1 LVIKNKKLSM
11 IFIRRMAS
19 QLGFS
24 DFNNKEEKA
33 NMELLSNMYKKRK
46 NKTIRKRSK
55 LPSPKAEEFLN
66 SMKTHTENMEDVD
79 DGEGL
84 ANFNPPP
91 KAELTKLPDN
101 VIENLDNQNNLNQ
114 PSDEAV
120 TPEGFDNLKSEAHQS
135 YYNSY
140 IPYYNNTQ
148 NQTTFQNK
156 DELMKKLNYLI
167 HLMEE
172 NKDEPNKNVTEE
184 LVLYMFLG
192 VFTIFVIDS
201 FARAGKYTR

>member
-1 LVIKNKKLSM
+1 
-11 IFIRRMAS
+11 MAS

-24 DFNNKEEKA
+24 EFNKDQKP

-46 NKTIRKRSK
+46 NKTIRKRAK
-55 LPSPKAEEFLN
+55 LPSAKAEEFLN
-66 SMKTHTENMEDVD
+66 SMKNYSENMEEMDG

-91 KAELTKLPDN
+91 KAELTKIPED
-101 VIENLDNQNNLNQ
+101 VVENLDNQNSLNQ
-114 PSDEAV
+114 PADDNAV
-120 TPEGFDNLKSEAHQS
+120 TVEGYNNLNNDVMKS
-135 YYNSY
+135 YYDSY
-140 IPYYNNTQ
+140 VPYYNNPQ
-148 NQTTFQNK
+148 NQSTFQNK

>member
-1 LVIKNKKLSM
+1 M
-11 IFIRRMAS
+11 IFIRMAS

-24 DFNNKEEKA
+24 EFNKDQKQD
-33 NMELLSNMYKKRK
+33 MELLSNMYKKRK
-46 NKTIRKRSK
+46 NKTIRKRPK
-55 LPSPKAEEFLN
+55 LPSAKAEEFLN
-66 SMKTHTENMEDVD
+66 SMKNMHENMEEMDG

-91 KAELTKLPDN
+91 KAELTKIPEDI
-101 VIENLDNQNNLNQ
+101 VENLDNQNSLNQ
-114 PSDEAV
+114 PADDAV
-120 TPEGFDNLKSEAHQS
+120 TIEGYNNLNNDVMKS
-135 YYNSY
+135 YYDSY
-140 IPYYNNTQ
+140 VPYYNNPQ
-148 NQTTFQNK
+148 NQSTFQNK

>member
-1 LVIKNKKLSM
+1 
-11 IFIRRMAS
+11 MAS

-24 DFNNKEEKA
+24 EFNKDQKP

-46 NKTIRKRSK
+46 NKTIRKRAK
-55 LPSPKAEEFLN
+55 LPSTKAEEFLN
-66 SMKTHTENMEDVD
+66 SMKNYSENMEEMDGD
-79 DGEGL
+79 DEGL

-91 KAELTKLPDN
+91 KAELTKLPED
-101 VIENLDNQNNLNQ
+101 VVENLDNQNSLNQ
-114 PSDEAV
+114 PSDDSAITV
-120 TPEGFDNLKSEAHQS
+120 EGYNNLNNDVMKNYYDS
-135 YYNSY
+135 YV
-140 IPYYNNTQ
+140 PYYNNPQ
-148 NQTTFQNK
+148 NQSTFQNK

>member
-1 LVIKNKKLSM
+1 M
-11 IFIRRMAS
+11 IFIRMAS

-24 DFNNKEEKA
+24 EFNKDQKP

-46 NKTIRKRSK
+46 NKTIRKRAK
-55 LPSPKAEEFLN
+55 LPSAKAEEFLN
-66 SMKTHTENMEDVD
+66 SMKNMHENMEEMDG

-91 KAELTKLPDN
+91 KAELTKIPADI
-101 VIENLDNQNNLNQ
+101 VENLDNQNSLNQ
-114 PSDEAV
+114 PADDSAV
-120 TPEGFDNLKSEAHQS
+120 TVEGYNNLNNDVMKS
-135 YYNSY
+135 YYDSY
-140 IPYYNNTQ
+140 VPYYNNPQ
-148 NQTTFQNK
+148 NQSTFQNK

>member
-1 LVIKNKKLSM
+1 
-11 IFIRRMAS
+11 MAS

-24 DFNNKEEKA
+24 EFNKDKKP

-46 NKTIRKRSK
+46 NKTIRKRAK
-55 LPSPKAEEFLN
+55 LPSAKAEEFLN
-66 SMKTHTENMEDVD
+66 SMKNYSENMEEMDG

-91 KAELTKLPDN
+91 KAELTKIPED
-101 VIENLDNQNNLNQ
+101 VVENLDNQNSLNQ
-114 PSDEAV
+114 PADDNAV
-120 TPEGFDNLKSEAHQS
+120 TVEGYNNLNNDVMKS
-135 YYNSY
+135 YYDSY
-140 IPYYNNTQ
+140 VPYYNNPQ
-148 NQTTFQNK
+148 NQSTFQNK

>member
-1 LVIKNKKLSM
+1 M
-11 IFIRRMAS
+11 IFIRMAS

-24 DFNNKEEKA
+24 EFNKDQKP

-46 NKTIRKRSK
+46 NKTIRKRAK
-55 LPSPKAEEFLN
+55 LPSAKAEEFLN
-66 SMKTHTENMEDVD
+66 SMKNYSENMEEMDG

-91 KAELTKLPDN
+91 KAELTKIPED
-101 VIENLDNQNNLNQ
+101 VVEILDNQNSLNQ
-114 PSDEAV
+114 PADDSAV
-120 TPEGFDNLKSEAHQS
+120 TVEGYNNLNNDVMKNYYDS
-135 YYNSY
+135 YV
-140 IPYYNNTQ
+140 PYYNNPQ
-148 NQTTFQNK
+148 NQSTFQNK

>member
-1 LVIKNKKLSM
+1 
-11 IFIRRMAS
+11 MAS

-24 DFNNKEEKA
+24 QFNKEQDKQDS
-33 NMELLSNMYKKRK
+33 ELLSNMYKRRK
-46 NKTIRKRSK
+46 NKTIRKRAK
-55 LPSPKAEEFLN
+55 LPTAKAEEFLN
-66 SMKTHTENMEDVD
+66 SMKNHTENMEEMDED
-79 DGEGL
+79 DEGL

-101 VIENLDNQNNLNQ
+101 VIENLDNQNSLNQ
-114 PSDEAV
+114 PSDDDSAI
-120 TPEGFDNLKSEAHQS
+120 TPEGYTNLKSDAMKS
-135 YYNSY
+135 YYDSY
-140 IPYYNNTQ
+140 IPYFNNTQ
-148 NQTTFQNK
+148 NQPTFQNK

-167 HLMEE
+167 HLMAE
-172 NKDEPNKNVTEE
+172 NKDDPNKNVTEE

>member
-1 LVIKNKKLSM
+1 
-11 IFIRRMAS
+11 MAS

-24 DFNNKEEKA
+24 EFNKDQKPD
-33 NMELLSNMYKKRK
+33 MELLSNMYKKRK
-46 NKTIRKRSK
+46 NKTIRKRAK
-55 LPSPKAEEFLN
+55 LPSAKAEEFLN
-66 SMKTHTENMEDVD
+66 SMKNMQENMEEMDG

-91 KAELTKLPDN
+91 KAELTKIPEDI
-101 VIENLDNQNNLNQ
+101 VENLDNQNSLNQ
-114 PSDEAV
+114 PADDGAV
-120 TPEGFDNLKSEAHQS
+120 TIEGYNNLNNDVMKS
-135 YYNSY
+135 YYDSY
-140 IPYYNNTQ
+140 VPYYNNPQ
-148 NQTTFQNK
+148 NQSTFQNK

>member
-1 LVIKNKKLSM
+1 
-11 IFIRRMAS
+11 MAS

-24 DFNNKEEKA
+24 QFNKEQDKQDS
-33 NMELLSNMYKKRK
+33 ELLSNMYKRRK
-46 NKTIRKRSK
+46 NKTIRIRAK
-55 LPSPKAEEFLN
+55 LPTAKAEEFLN
-66 SMKTHTENMEDVD
+66 SMKNHTENMEEMDED
-79 DGEGL
+79 DEGL

-101 VIENLDNQNNLNQ
+101 VIENLDNQNSLNQ
-114 PSDEAV
+114 PSDDDSAI
-120 TPEGFDNLKSEAHQS
+120 TPEGYTNLKSDAMKS
-135 YYNSY
+135 YYDSY
-140 IPYYNNTQ
+140 IPYFNNTQ
-148 NQTTFQNK
+148 NQPTFQNK

>member
-1 LVIKNKKLSM
+1 
-11 IFIRRMAS
+11 MAS

-24 DFNNKEEKA
+24 EFNKTNKDEIKE
-33 NMELLSNMYKKRK
+33 NIELSNMYKKRK
-46 NKTIRKRSK
+46 NKTIRKRSR
-55 LPSPKAEEFLN
+55 LPGAKAEEFLN
-66 SMKTHTENMEDVD
+66 SMKNHTENMEDLDD

-114 PSDEAV
+114 PSLDEDTAI
-120 TPEGFDNLKSEAHQS
+120 TPEGFDNLKSDAHQS
-135 YYNSY
+135 YYDSY
-140 IPYYNNTQ
+140 IPYYNNAQ

>member
-1 LVIKNKKLSM
+1 M
-11 IFIRRMAS
+11 IFIRMAS

-24 DFNNKEEKA
+24 EFNKDQKP

-46 NKTIRKRSK
+46 NKTIRKRAK
-55 LPSPKAEEFLN
+55 LPSAKAEEFLN
-66 SMKTHTENMEDVD
+66 SMKNYSENMEEMDG

-91 KAELTKLPDN
+91 KAELTKIPED
-101 VIENLDNQNNLNQ
+101 VVENLDNQNSLNQ
-114 PSDEAV
+114 PADDNAV
-120 TPEGFDNLKSEAHQS
+120 TVEGYNNLNNDVMKS
-135 YYNSY
+135 YYDSY
-140 IPYYNNTQ
+140 VPYYNNPQ
-148 NQTTFQNK
+148 NQSTFQNK

>member
-1 LVIKNKKLSM
+1 
-11 IFIRRMAS
+11 MAS

-24 DFNNKEEKA
+24 EFNKDQKP

-46 NKTIRKRSK
+46 NKTIRKRAK
-55 LPSPKAEEFLN
+55 LPSAKAEEFLN
-66 SMKTHTENMEDVD
+66 SMKNYSENMEEMDG

-91 KAELTKLPDN
+91 KAELTKIPADI
-101 VIENLDNQNNLNQ
+101 VENLDNQNSLNQ
-114 PSDEAV
+114 PADDNAV
-120 TPEGFDNLKSEAHQS
+120 TVEGYNNLNNDVMKS
-135 YYNSY
+135 YYDSY
-140 IPYYNNTQ
+140 VPYYNNPQ
-148 NQTTFQNK
+148 NQSTFQNK

>member
-1 LVIKNKKLSM
+1 M
-11 IFIRRMAS
+11 IFIRMAS

-24 DFNNKEEKA
+24 EFNKDQKP

-46 NKTIRKRSK
+46 NKTIRKRAK
-55 LPSPKAEEFLN
+55 LPSAKAEEFLN
-66 SMKTHTENMEDVD
+66 SMKNYSENMEEMDG

-91 KAELTKLPDN
+91 KAELTKIPED
-101 VIENLDNQNNLNQ
+101 VVENLDNQNSLNQ
-114 PSDEAV
+114 PADDNAV
-120 TPEGFDNLKSEAHQS
+120 TIEGYNNLNNDVMKS
-135 YYNSY
+135 YYDSY
-140 IPYYNNTQ
+140 VPYYHNPQ
-148 NQTTFQNK
+148 NQSTFQNK

>member
-1 LVIKNKKLSM
+1 
-11 IFIRRMAS
+11 MAS

-24 DFNNKEEKA
+24 QFNKEQDKQDS
-33 NMELLSNMYKKRK
+33 ELLSNMYKRRK
-46 NKTIRKRSK
+46 NKTIRKRAK
-55 LPSPKAEEFLN
+55 LPTAKAEEFLN
-66 SMKTHTENMEDVD
+66 SMKNHTENMEEMDED
-79 DGEGL
+79 DEGL

-101 VIENLDNQNNLNQ
+101 VLENLDNQNSLNQ
-114 PSDEAV
+114 PSDDDSAI
-120 TPEGFDNLKSEAHQS
+120 TPEGYTNLKSDAMKS
-135 YYNSY
+135 YYDSY
-140 IPYYNNTQ
+140 IPYFNNTQ
-148 NQTTFQNK
+148 NQPTFQNK

>member
-1 LVIKNKKLSM
+1 M
-11 IFIRRMAS
+11 IFIRMAS

-24 DFNNKEEKA
+24 EFNKDQKP

-46 NKTIRKRSK
+46 NKTIRKRAK
-55 LPSPKAEEFLN
+55 LPSAKAEEFLN
-66 SMKTHTENMEDVD
+66 SMKNYSENMEEMDG

-91 KAELTKLPDN
+91 KAELTKIPED
-101 VIENLDNQNNLNQ
+101 VVENLDNQNSLNQ
-114 PSDEAV
+114 PADDGDV
-120 TPEGFDNLKSEAHQS
+120 TVEGYNNLNNDVMKNYYDS
-135 YYNSY
+135 YV
-140 IPYYNNTQ
+140 PYYNNPQ
-148 NQTTFQNK
+148 NQSTFQNK

>member
-1 LVIKNKKLSM
+1 
-11 IFIRRMAS
+11 MAS

-24 DFNNKEEKA
+24 EFNKDQKP

-46 NKTIRKRSK
+46 NKTIRKRAK
-55 LPSPKAEEFLN
+55 LPSAKAEEFLN
-66 SMKTHTENMEDVD
+66 SMKNYSENMEEMDG

-91 KAELTKLPDN
+91 KAELTKIPED
-101 VIENLDNQNNLNQ
+101 VVENLDNQNSLNQ
-114 PSDEAV
+114 PADDNAV
-120 TPEGFDNLKSEAHQS
+120 TVEGYNNLNNDVMKS
-135 YYNSY
+135 YYDSY
-140 IPYYNNTQ
+140 VPYYNNPQ
-148 NQTTFQNK
+148 NQSTFQNK

-172 NKDEPNKNVTEE
+172 NKDEPYKNVTEE

>member
-1 LVIKNKKLSM
+1 M
-11 IFIRRMAS
+11 IFIRMAS

-24 DFNNKEEKA
+24 EFNKDQKP

-46 NKTIRKRSK
+46 NKTIRKRAK
-55 LPSPKAEEFLN
+55 LPSAKAEEFLN
-66 SMKTHTENMEDVD
+66 SMKNYSENMEEMDG

-91 KAELTKLPDN
+91 KAELTKIPED
-101 VIENLDNQNNLNQ
+101 VVENLDNQNSLNQ
-114 PSDEAV
+114 PADDSAV
-120 TPEGFDNLKSEAHQS
+120 TVEGYNNLNNDVMKNYYDS
-135 YYNSY
+135 YV
-140 IPYYNNTQ
+140 PYYNNPQ
-148 NQTTFQNK
+148 NQSTFQNK

>member
-1 LVIKNKKLSM
+1 M
-11 IFIRRMAS
+11 IFIRMAS

-24 DFNNKEEKA
+24 EFNKDQKQ

-46 NKTIRKRSK
+46 NKTIRKRAK
-55 LPSPKAEEFLN
+55 LPSVKAEEFLN
-66 SMKTHTENMEDVD
+66 SMKNMHENMEEMDG

-91 KAELTKLPDN
+91 KAELTKIPADI
-101 VIENLDNQNNLNQ
+101 IENLDNQNSLNQ
-114 PSDEAV
+114 PADDSAV
-120 TPEGFDNLKSEAHQS
+120 TVEGYNNLNNDVMKS
-135 YYNSY
+135 YYDSY
-140 IPYYNNTQ
+140 VPYYNNPQ
-148 NQTTFQNK
+148 NQSTFQNK

>member
-1 LVIKNKKLSM
+1 
-11 IFIRRMAS
+11 MAS

-24 DFNNKEEKA
+24 EFNKDQKPD
-33 NMELLSNMYKKRK
+33 MELLSNMYKKRK
-46 NKTIRKRSK
+46 NKTIRKRAK
-55 LPSPKAEEFLN
+55 LPSAKAEEFLN
-66 SMKTHTENMEDVD
+66 SMKNMQENMEEIDG

-91 KAELTKLPDN
+91 KAELTKIPEDI
-101 VIENLDNQNNLNQ
+101 VENLDNQNSLNQ
-114 PSDEAV
+114 PADDGAV
-120 TPEGFDNLKSEAHQS
+120 TVEGYNNLNNDVMKS
-135 YYNSY
+135 YYDSY
-140 IPYYNNTQ
+140 VPYYNNPQ
-148 NQTTFQNK
+148 NQSTFQNK

>member
-1 LVIKNKKLSM
+1 M
-11 IFIRRMAS
+11 IFIRMAS

-24 DFNNKEEKA
+24 EFNKDQKP

-46 NKTIRKRSK
+46 NKTIRKRAK
-55 LPSPKAEEFLN
+55 LPSAKAEEFLN
-66 SMKTHTENMEDVD
+66 SMKNYSENMEEMDG

-91 KAELTKLPDN
+91 KAELTKIPADI
-101 VIENLDNQNNLNQ
+101 VENLDNQNSLNQ
-114 PSDEAV
+114 PADDNAV
-120 TPEGFDNLKSEAHQS
+120 TVEGYNNLNNDVMKS
-135 YYNSY
+135 YYDSY
-140 IPYYNNTQ
+140 VPYYNNPQ
-148 NQTTFQNK
+148 NQSTFQNK

>member
-1 LVIKNKKLSM
+1 
-11 IFIRRMAS
+11 MAS

-24 DFNNKEEKA
+24 EFNKDQKQD
-33 NMELLSNMYKKRK
+33 MELLSNMYKKRK
-46 NKTIRKRSK
+46 NKTIRKRAK
-55 LPSPKAEEFLN
+55 LPSVKAEEFLN
-66 SMKTHTENMEDVD
+66 SMKNMHENMEEMDG

-91 KAELTKLPDN
+91 KAELTNIPADI
-101 VIENLDNQNNLNQ
+101 VENLDNQNSLNQ
-114 PSDEAV
+114 PADDSAV
-120 TPEGFDNLKSEAHQS
+120 SIEGYNNLNNDVMKS
-135 YYNSY
+135 YYDSY
-140 IPYYNNTQ
+140 VPYYNNPQ
-148 NQTTFQNK
+148 NQSTFQNK